1 MCQHILSKAAFAAS
15 LVAAPL
21 ACPLQ
26 AQKGDQ
32 LIPAECCAESTQQA
46 WIEQLREADRLRNEN
61 RYDEAERAYGMARK
75 QAETLGADEL
85 PMAIT
90 LNRIGYQHQMLGR
103 LREAERSYAA
113 ALAIVERKSGAPSHN
128 AVKLALDL
136 SSAYLELDQ
145 VARAESLIRRF
156 LRRDNEL
163 SSNDRATL
171 LLDLASVLAA
181 KRNFADAEALYQQ
194 ALLFFE
200 HDSSRESRERT
211 VIILSNLSTV
221 YMQMDRF
228 AEGRPYSDRALALL
242 GTMPDLQP
250 LIVLKTMANA
260 AAVSAKTGKPPET
273 DFLFQSTIAFCE
285 KTFGR
290 GHYLLG
296 SIMSNYAE
304 FLRTTGRH
312 AEAKTA
318 SKRAKAIMNSFGRE
332 NSIGLTVDATAFR

>member
-1 MCQHILSKAAFAAS
+1 MIRFVLLAA
-15 LVAAPL
+15 V
-21 ACPLQ
+21 
-26 AQKGDQ
+26 
-32 LIPAECCAESTQQA
+32 ITTESTQQA

-61 RYDEAERAYGMARK
+61 RYDEAERAYIVARK

-113 ALAIVERKSGAPSHN
+113 ALVIAERKSGPTSHN

-136 SSAYLELDQ
+136 SSACLELGQ
-145 VARAESLIRRF
+145 VSRAESLIRRF
-156 LRRDNEL
+156 LRTDNEL

-181 KRNFADAEALYQQ
+181 KRKFADAEARYQQ

-200 HDSSRESRERT
+200 HDPSRESRERT
-211 VIILSNLSTV
+211 IIILSNLSTI

-260 AAVSAKTGKPPET
+260 AAVSVNTGKPTET
-273 DFLFQSTIAFCE
+273 DFLFQSAIAFCE

-304 FLRTTGRH
+304 FLRKVGHR

-318 SKRAKAIMNSFGRE
+318 SKKAKAILNSFGRE
-332 NSIGLTVDATAFR
+332 NLVGLTVDATAFR

>member
-1 MCQHILSKAAFAAS
+1 MIRFVLLTAVIATA
-15 LVAAPL
+15 
-21 ACPLQ
+21 
-26 AQKGDQ
+26 
-32 LIPAECCAESTQQA
+32 STQQV

-61 RYDEAERAYGMARK
+61 RYDEAERAYSVARK

-90 LNRIGYQHQMLGR
+90 LNHIGYQHQMLGR
-103 LREAERSYAA
+103 LWEAERSYAT
-113 ALAIVERKSGAPSHN
+113 ALAIVERKSGATSHN

-136 SSAYLELDQ
+136 SSTYLELGQ
-145 VARAESLIRRF
+145 VSRAESLIRRF

-163 SSNDRATL
+163 SANDRATL

-200 HDSSRESRERT
+200 HEPSRESHERT
-211 VIILSNLSTV
+211 IIILSNLSTI
-221 YMQMDRF
+221 YMQRDRF
-228 AEGRPYSDRALALL
+228 AKGRPYADRALALL
-242 GTMPDLQP
+242 GTMPDLQA

-260 AAVSAKTGKPPET
+260 AAVSAKTGKPAEA

-290 GHYLLG
+290 SHYLLG

-304 FLRTTGRH
+304 FLRTAGRH

-318 SKRAKAIMNSFGRE
+318 SKKAKAILNSFIRE

>member
-1 MCQHILSKAAFAAS
+1 MIRFVLLAA
-15 LVAAPL
+15 VITTE
-21 ACPLQ
+21 
-26 AQKGDQ
+26 G
-32 LIPAECCAESTQQA
+32 TQQA
-46 WIEQLREADRLRNEN
+46 WIEQLGEADRLRNEN
-61 RYDEAERAYGMARK
+61 RYDEAERAYIVARK

-113 ALAIVERKSGAPSHN
+113 ALVIVERKSGPTSHN

-136 SSAYLELDQ
+136 SSAYLELGE
-145 VARAESLIRRF
+145 VSRAESLIRRF

-181 KRNFADAEALYQQ
+181 KRKFADAEAIYQQ

-200 HDSSRESRERT
+200 HDPSRESRERT
-211 VIILSNLSTV
+211 IIILSNLSTI

-250 LIVLKTMANA
+250 LIVLKTLANA
-260 AAVSAKTGKPPET
+260 AAVSANTGKPAET
-273 DFLFQSTIAFCE
+273 DFLFQSIAFCE

-290 GHYLLG
+290 GHYLLA
-296 SIMSNYAE
+296 SVMSNYAE
-304 FLRTTGRH
+304 FLRTAGRH

-318 SKRAKAIMNSFGRE
+318 SKRAKAILNSFGRE
-332 NSIGLTVDATAFR
+332 NSIGLTVDA